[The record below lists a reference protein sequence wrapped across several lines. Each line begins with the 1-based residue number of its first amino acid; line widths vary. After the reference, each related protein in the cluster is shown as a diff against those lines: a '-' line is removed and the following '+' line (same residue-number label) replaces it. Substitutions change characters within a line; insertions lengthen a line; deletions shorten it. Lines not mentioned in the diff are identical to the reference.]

1 MLLAYPVTFN
11 TLPLWNP
18 SESSSLAYPR
28 SVGRLGQDADS
39 DIVIAEVLQYRTTK
53 RDKFDSTRNR
63 FFWGNR
69 RPGLFSGRPKTS
81 KTGLAGLFPRFLR
94 VEPQPEM
101 RVII

>member
-63 FFWGNR
+63 FFLGQSEAGIVLREAKNVENR
-69 RPGLFSGRPKTS
+69 PRWAFPTLFKG
-81 KTGLAGLFPRFLR
+81 
-94 VEPQPEM
+94 
-101 RVII
+101 